1 MRYAILSDVHA
12 NEAALRTVLTDAQ
25 DSGASCIFCLGD
37 VLGYG
42 PDPVAALELVHDR
55 AHVCLLGNHDAAVC
69 GMMPIEDFTPVAANA
84 VASHRS
90 LLSQKAID
98 WLRTLPP
105 VCEGPG
111 FACAHGDFS
120 DPAEFNYILDPED
133 AMPSWQARGEQL
145 LFVGHTH
152 QPGIYVL
159 GSSGEPH
166 RLEPMDFVL
175 EDGKRYIVNVGSVG
189 YPRSGACRSFY
200 CIYDDS
206 SRTVFFRSLPF
217 DLEGYRRKMNG
228 QGLDEA
234 PWIAARAKDRQRPKV
249 RAAAHFG
256 KGEGTP
262 AAKRAVTARQRP
274 ELVTL
279 SAPPAADAPR
289 SALGPA
295 IVVGALALALAGVF
309 CTVKLIGALPEKGER
324 EAVEG
329 IEVASVAVGEA
340 ASGEVAY
347 DLEHPIQLSGGW
359 RAYVEAPARQKVGIV
374 ANLAKS
380 VTAFR
385 IENDGEAW
393 VRLEKTRS
401 LFERPANVYTA
412 VDVLTR
418 PLPGRKAGFAFNT
431 RLTFLGEDGKSVGM
445 PVLGGGKNSSKKKT
459 VVPAGAASAE
469 FRIDCRSA
477 GTNDIAVP
485 HFSPDPQKTP
495 AAQQKTSRKA
505 KKEK

>member
-69 GMMPIEDFTPVAANA
+69 GMMAMDDFTPVAAVA
-84 VASHRS
+84 VATHRS
-90 LLSQKAID
+90 RLSAKAMD

-120 DPAEFNYILDPED
+120 DPAAFNYILDAED
-133 AMPSWQARGEQL
+133 AMPSWQTRGEQL

-249 RAAAHFG
+249 RATAQFG
-256 KGEGTP
+256 KG
-262 AAKRAVTARQRP
+262 VTGGRQP
-274 ELVTL
+274 ELVAL
-279 SAPPAADAPR
+279 SAPPAADTPR
-289 SALGPA
+289 SGLGPA
-295 IVVGALALALAGVF
+295 IVVGALALAFAGVF
-309 CTVKLIGALPEKGER
+309 CTVKLVGSLPDKEER
-324 EAVEG
+324 EAVENV
-329 IEVASVAVGEA
+329 EVASVPGGESD
-340 ASGEVAY
+340 SGDVAY
-347 DLEHPIQLSGGW
+347 DLEHPIPLSGGW
-359 RAYVEAPARQKVGIV
+359 KAYVETPSRQKVGIV
-374 ANLAKS
+374 ANLSKS

-385 IENDGEAW
+385 IENDGTNW
-393 VRLEKTRS
+393 VRLVKTRT
-401 LFERPANVYTA
+401 LFERPEAIYTA

-418 PLPGRKAGFAFNT
+418 PPPKRKTSFAFNT
-431 RLTFLGEDGKSVGM
+431 RLAFFGEDGKTIGL
-445 PVLGGGKNSSKKKT
+445 PVVHGGKNSAKKK
-459 VVPAGAASAE
+459 VPVPAGAASAE

-477 GTNDIAVP
+477 GTNDVAVP

-495 AAQQKTSRKA
+495 ATKEKTSRKA